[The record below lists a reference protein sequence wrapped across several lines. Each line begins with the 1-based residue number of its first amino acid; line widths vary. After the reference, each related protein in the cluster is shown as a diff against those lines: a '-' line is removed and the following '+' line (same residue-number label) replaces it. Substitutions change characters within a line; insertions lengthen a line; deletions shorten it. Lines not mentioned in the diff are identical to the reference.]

1 MEQIAVIGSGTMG
14 HGIAQV
20 AAMAGLRVRL
30 HDVDEGRLNAARA
43 QIDTSLK
50 RLVRS
55 GKLADDAP
63 VEVATRIET
72 TTELARAVDGAEA
85 VIEAVPEALDLK
97 HELFRQLD
105 ALCPPET
112 VLATNT
118 SQLSITEIAAS
129 TTRPERTI
137 GLHFFN
143 PPVVMRLV
151 EVIRGIRTSDLT
163 LERGLELVRRLGKES
178 VVCNRDAA
186 GFITTRA
193 LAALRLECLRVYEE
207 GIASIE
213 DIDKAIRLGL
223 NHPMGPFE
231 LTDLVGLDVALNNS
245 RNLEQVYGDRFR
257 PPQSLSL
264 RVAAGRLGRKSGA
277 GWYDYTPEGDKQP
290 STSD

>member
-20 AAMAGLRVRL
+20 GAMAGLRVKL
-30 HDVDEGRLNAARA
+30 QDVDESRLSAARA
-43 QIDTSLK
+43 QIHTSLA

-55 GKLADDAP
+55 GKLPDGAP
-63 VEVATRIET
+63 VGIVARIET
-72 TTELARAVDGAEA
+72 TTELARAVDGAEV
-85 VIEAVPEALDLK
+85 VIEAVPEVLDLK
-97 HELFRQLD
+97 NELFRQLD

-118 SQLSITEIAAS
+118 SQLSITEIAAP

-151 EVIRGIRTSDLT
+151 EVIRGIRTSDVT

-223 NHPMGPFE
+223 SHPMGPFE

-245 RNLEQVYGDRFR
+245 RNLEQVYGERFK

-264 RVAAGRLGRKSGA
+264 HVAAGRLGRKSGA
-277 GWYDYTPEGDKQP
+277 GWYDYPAEGDTP
-290 STSD
+290 PA

>member
-1 MEQIAVIGSGTMG
+1 MERVAVIGSGTMG

-20 AAMAGLRVRL
+20 AAMAGLRVGL
-30 HDVDEGRLNAARA
+30 QDVDAGRLDAARA
-43 QIDTSLK
+43 QIDKSLE

-55 GKLADDAP
+55 GKLADGGPA
-63 VEVATRIET
+63 VVTARIAT
-72 TTELARAVDGAEA
+72 TTELSRAVDGADV
-85 VIEAVPEALDLK
+85 VIEAVPEVLDLK
-97 HELFRQLD
+97 HDVFRRLD
-105 ALCPPET
+105 ELCPAET

-118 SQLSITEIAAS
+118 SQLSITEIAAP
-129 TTRPERTI
+129 TARPERTI

-151 EVIRGIRTSDLT
+151 EVVRGIRTSDATLT
-163 LERGLELVRRLGKES
+163 RGLELVRRLGKES

-193 LAALRLECLRVYEE
+193 LAALRLECLRLYEE

-245 RNLEQVYGDRFR
+245 RNLERVYGERFR
-257 PPQSLSL
+257 PPQSLAL
-264 RVAAGRLGRKSGA
+264 HVAAGRLGRKSGA
-277 GWYDYTPEGDKQP
+277 GWYDYTPEGEKQAP
-290 STSD
+290 S